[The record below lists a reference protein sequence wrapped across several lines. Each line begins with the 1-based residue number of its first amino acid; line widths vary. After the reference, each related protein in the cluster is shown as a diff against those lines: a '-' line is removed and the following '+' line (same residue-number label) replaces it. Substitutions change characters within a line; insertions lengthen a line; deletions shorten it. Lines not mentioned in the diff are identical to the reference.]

1 MDGGKSK
8 HSYLG
13 KKGKNN
19 FGCVKFKDKGKALA
33 TAFLLLIRLSV
44 HTHLRDKSA

>member
-19 FGCVKFKDKGKALA
+19 FGCVKFKDKGKA
-33 TAFLLLIRLSV
+33 FLLLIRLSV